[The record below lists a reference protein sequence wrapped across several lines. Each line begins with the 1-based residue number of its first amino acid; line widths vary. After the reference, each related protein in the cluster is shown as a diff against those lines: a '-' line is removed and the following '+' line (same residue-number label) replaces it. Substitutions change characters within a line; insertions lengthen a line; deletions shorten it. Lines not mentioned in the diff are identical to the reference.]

1 MSRQHSI
8 INVDPEIMHGTP
20 VFRGT
25 RVPIQNLWDYLEG
38 GDSLEEF
45 LEGFPSV
52 GREQAVGLI
61 RLARKRT
68 ARSPFNNA
76 AKIRAFL
83 RFLGAHAQ
91 GSGTVYL
98 AGGASAVIMGWRNTA
113 MDVDLKL
120 EPQPPGAFE
129 AIVRAKEEL
138 DINVD
143 LAAPDDFI
151 PALPDWRERSLFIA
165 RHGSVEFFHYDFY
178 AQALAKIA
186 RGHEQDLHDVKAM
199 HRRKLVE
206 PKPLMRLFEAIEP
219 GLLRYPSLSRARF
232 RDRVRWLIAEL
243 RRGKG
248 NADER
253 ETDTESQRRRN
264 SCQLSGSRPYRDRHR
279 RGRTQGNHNR
289 RATHCRGHNPPAGY
303 RAGHTRSSRC
313 DQGAESRAVCGRL
326 RGGRRAFGLQ
336 RPNPTDRKFRER
348 SGSAAAKARLDHPL
362 WYSPA
367 PFPQGACEI
376 PRLRNAGGPEQ

>member
-1 MSRQHSI
+1 MSQHI
-8 INVDPEIMHGTP
+8 PVIRIDPEIMHGTP
-20 VFRGT
+20 VFVGT
-25 RVPIQNLWDYLEG
+25 RVPAVTLWHYLEA
-38 GDSLEEF
+38 GDSLEDF

-52 GREQAVGLI
+52 RREQAVGLI
-61 RLARKRT
+61 RKVKERAARC
-68 ARSPFNNA
+68 PFSNA
-76 AKIRAFL
+76 AKIQAFL

-129 AIVRAKEEL
+129 AIARAKEEL

-165 RHGSVEFFHYDFY
+165 RHGTVEFFHYDFY

-199 HRRKLVE
+199 HRRKRIE

-219 GLLRYPSLSRARF
+219 GLLRYPAISPARL

-253 ETDTESQRRRN
+253 RPTASLNAEEIPSNFPGADLIAPGIGAVERKEITTEGLLVTVATTR
-264 SCQLSGSRPYRDRHR
+264 LRDL
-279 RGRTQGNHNR
+279 GLAIPDAADAIKEPNLALYT
-289 RATHCRGHNPPAGY
+289 
-303 RAGHTRSSRC
+303 
-313 DQGAESRAVCGRL
+313 AVCEA
-326 RGGRRAFGLQ
+326 GGGHSDYNALIQ
-336 RPNPTDRKFRER
+336 RIVSFANAADLLLPNPD
-348 SGSAAAKARLDHPL
+348 
-362 WYSPA
+362 
-367 PFPQGACEI
+367 
-376 PRLRNAGGPEQ
+376 

>member
-219 GLLRYPSLSRARF
+219 GLLRYPAISPAHF

-243 RRGKG
+243 MRGKG
-248 NADER
+248 NTDER
-253 ETDTESQRRRN
+253 RPTPSLNAEEIPANFPGADLIAAGIGAVKRNEITTEGLLIAVATTR
-264 SCQLSGSRPYRDRHR
+264 LRDI
-279 RGRTQGNHNR
+279 GLAIPEAADAIKEPNL
-289 RATHCRGHNPPAGY
+289 ALYA
-303 RAGHTRSSRC
+303 
-313 DQGAESRAVCGRL
+313 AVC
-326 RGGRRAFGLQ
+326 
-336 RPNPTDRKFRER
+336 E
-348 SGSAAAKARLDHPL
+348 
-362 WYSPA
+362 
-367 PFPQGACEI
+367 
-376 PRLRNAGGPEQ
+376 AGGGHSDYNALIQRIVSFANVADQLLPKPD